1 VRRLVGE
8 TRSLE
13 GALEAKK
20 RALYCGRS
28 IDVRAPRITV
38 RAAGFVPAPLSSS

>member
-8 TRSLE
+8 TESLE
-13 GALEAKK
+13 GAKK
-20 RALYCGRS
+20 RALYCRCS